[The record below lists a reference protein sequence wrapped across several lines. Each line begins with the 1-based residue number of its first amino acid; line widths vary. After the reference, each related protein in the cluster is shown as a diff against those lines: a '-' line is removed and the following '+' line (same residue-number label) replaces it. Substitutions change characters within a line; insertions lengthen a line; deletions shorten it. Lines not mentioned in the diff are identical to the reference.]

1 MMIKTEF
8 IRNLLEEE
16 LTRRGLFLVEVLVRP
31 ANKIA
36 VYLDSVQGVT
46 LEECMQVSRF
56 LESRL
61 DRNEEDFELEV
72 SSPGLDKPLK
82 LPVQFEKNVGRML
95 DVVKT
100 DGMKITGKLLGIS
113 GGVISLDTEVTARDG
128 RTGKRKTEHVLQEFR
143 QEEIKTAKLNISLK
157 SK

>member
-1 MMIKTEF
+1 MIKTEF

-16 LTRRGLFLVEVLVRP
+16 LTRRGLFLVEVLVSP
-31 ANKIA
+31 VNKIV

>member
-1 MMIKTEF
+1 MIKTEF

-16 LTRRGLFLVEVLVRP
+16 LTQRGLFLVEVLVTP
-31 ANKIA
+31 ANKIV
-36 VYLDSVQGVT
+36 VYLDSLQGVT

-61 DRNEEDFELEV
+61 DRNEADFELEV

-95 DVVKT
+95 DVVKS

-113 GGVISLDTEVTARDG
+113 GGVISLDTEVTTRDG
-128 RTGKRKTEHVLQEFR
+128 RTGKRKTEHVLQEVR
-143 QEEIKTAKLNISLK
+143 QEEIKTAKVNISLK

>member
-1 MMIKTEF
+1 MIKTEF

-16 LTRRGLFLVEVLVRP
+16 LARRGLFLVEVIVRP
-31 ANKIA
+31 VNKIV

-46 LEECMQVSRF
+46 LDECMQVSRF
-56 LESRL
+56 LESRF

-95 DVVKT
+95 DVVKS

-113 GGVISLDTEVTARDG
+113 GGLISMDTEITTRDK
-128 RTGKRKTEHVLQEFR
+128 RTGKRKTEHVLQEVR
-143 QEEIKTAKLNISLK
+143 QEEIKTAKVNLSLK

>member
-1 MMIKTEF
+1 MIKTEF

-16 LTRRGLFLVEVLVRP
+16 LTRRGLFLVEVLVSP
-31 ANKIA
+31 VNKIV

-95 DVVKT
+95 DVVKS
-100 DGMKITGKLLGIS
+100 DGLKITGKLLGIS
-113 GGVISLDTEVTARDG
+113 GGVISLDTEITARDS
-128 RTGKRKTEHVLQEFR
+128 RTGKRKTEHVLQEVR
-143 QEEIKTAKLNISLK
+143 QEEIKTAKVNISLK

>member
-1 MMIKTEF
+1 MIKAET
-8 IRNLLEEE
+8 IRELLQDE
-16 LTRRGLFLVEVLVRP
+16 LIRRDLFLVEVLVKP
-31 ANKIA
+31 VNKIA
-36 VYLDSVQGVT
+36 VYLDSMKGVT
-46 LEECMQVSRF
+46 LDECMHISRF

-113 GGVISLDTEVTARDG
+113 GGVISLDTEITARDS
-128 RTGKRKTEHVLQEFR
+128 RTGKRKTEHVLQEVR
-143 QEEIKTAKLNISLK
+143 QEEIKTAKVNISLK

>member
-1 MMIKTEF
+1 MIKTEF
-8 IRNLLEEE
+8 IRNLLEGE
-16 LTRRGLFLVEVLVRP
+16 LTQKGLFLVEVLVTP
-31 ANKIA
+31 ANKIV
-36 VYLDSVQGVT
+36 VYLDSLQGVT

-95 DVVKT
+95 DVVKS

-113 GGVISLDTEVTARDG
+113 GGIISLDTEVTTRDG
-128 RTGKRKTEHVLQEFR
+128 RTGKRKTEHVLQEVR
-143 QEEIKTAKLNISLK
+143 QEEIKTAKVNISLK

>member
-8 IRNLLEEE
+8 IRDLLEGE
-16 LTRRGLFLVEVLVRP
+16 LAQRGLFLVEVLVTP
-31 ANKIA
+31 ANKIV
-36 VYLDSVQGVT
+36 VYLDSLQGVT

-56 LESRL
+56 LENRL

-95 DVVKT
+95 DVVKS
-100 DGMKITGKLLGIS
+100 DGIKITGKLLGIS
-113 GGVISLDTEVTARDG
+113 GGVISLDTEVMTRDG
-128 RTGKRKTEHVLQEFR
+128 RTRKRKTEHVLLEVR
-143 QEEIKTAKLNISLK
+143 QQEIKTAKVNISLK

>member
-1 MMIKTEF
+1 MIKTEF

-16 LTRRGLFLVEVLVRP
+16 LTRRGLFLVEVLVSP
-31 ANKIA
+31 VNKIV

-113 GGVISLDTEVTARDG
+113 GGVISLDTEITARDN
-128 RTGKRKTEHVLQEFR
+128 RTGKRRTEHVLQEVR
-143 QEEIKTAKLNISLK
+143 QEEIKTAKVNISLK